1 MSTPPW
7 GFPWHGVL
15 VSARYEPRLLV
26 GGAAGPNMALGAPPF
41 PVALAAKIGTDLGDM
56 VNVHLVR
63 VPGVP
68 AVSQTLEEVGAD
80 RALGR
85 TWQNYALAHTASDGH
100 AMELHGRLTAS
111 GYTDV
116 AGWVCTDAAGKRWLI
131 KPTTLPT
138 VLDST
143 LPLSFTLGVVPFG
156 HLGQAPAAPVNLAV
170 SLDDLGQAGDE
181 LTGDPLLK
189 LRFASI
195 ASHGRDVIL
204 ALIPSST
211 PAYFPQNPCGWLRL
225 RLTGTGPA
233 FAVTLE
239 VLHSRGATLG
249 SKIQT
254 ETGAMQLRYMR
265 THSTYETSMDETTR
279 VVQGTP
285 AGIAPQATT
294 GSGAF
299 SLGTKS
305 HEAKILGRIINVVF
319 DDLDQVSTIT
329 ADLEWL
335 FSVSTATPTALKL
348 TGGSYARFPQGE
360 NLTSVGVTLTHQLS
374 WTGTSSETNRAIIR
388 RNGEEVDR
396 AEHVENASFAWQDI
410 ERTVD
415 ATRSGTF
422 SPLVLN
428 DGIDLSGPYSVDWNV
443 TVSYSVGGR
452 VQHSASAVRPDWL
465 PTKLPPAWATNQ
477 APGVALSVDTIG
489 TLGKVGYRADRHA
502 NQMAMA
508 AHSLTK
514 TDNSL
519 LRSTTHKVIAPKAI
533 WENLATVSDEYTPVA
548 AYNPATHEI
557 YVDPLGRNCT
567 YI

>member
-1 MSTPPW
+1 MSMPPW

-15 VSARYEPRLLV
+15 VSASYQPRLLV
-26 GGAAGPNMALGAPPF
+26 GGAAGPNMALDAAPF
-41 PVALAAKIGTDLGDM
+41 PAALAAKIGTNLGDM
-56 VNVHLVR
+56 VNLHLVR

-68 AVSQTLEEVGAD
+68 AVSQTPEEVAAD

-85 TWQNYALAHTASDGH
+85 TWQNYALAHTASVGH
-100 AMELHGRLTAS
+100 AMELHGRQTAS

-116 AGWVCTDAAGKRWLI
+116 PGWVCTDAAGKRWLI

-143 LPLSFTLGVVPFG
+143 VPLSFTLGVVPFG
-156 HLGQAPAAPVNLAV
+156 YLGQAPAAPVNLAV
-170 SLDDLGQAGDE
+170 SLADLGQAGE
-181 LTGDPLLK
+181 SLAGDPLLK
-189 LRFASI
+189 LRIASI

-225 RLTGTGPA
+225 RLIGTGPA

-249 SKIQT
+249 SRMQT
-254 ETGAMQLRYMR
+254 QTDDLHPYYMR

-285 AGIAPQATT
+285 AGIAPQVAT

-299 SLGTKS
+299 SLGTQA

-319 DDLDQVSTIT
+319 DDLDQLSTIT

-335 FSVSTATPTALKL
+335 WFVSTSTPTALKL
-348 TGGSYARFPQGE
+348 TGGSSARFPQGE
-360 NLTSVGVTLTHQLS
+360 NLASVGVTLTHQLS

-410 ERTVD
+410 ERTVY
-415 ATRSGTF
+415 AARTGTY
-422 SPLVLN
+422 SPLLLN
-428 DGIDLSGPYSVDWNV
+428 DGIDLTAPYYVDWSVSV
-443 TVSYSVGGR
+443 TYSVGGR
-452 VQHSASAVRPDWL
+452 IRHSASAARPDWL
-465 PTKLPPAWATNQ
+465 SPKTPPAWATSL
-477 APGVALSVDTIG
+477 APGVGLSINTIG
-489 TLGKVGYRADRHA
+489 TLGKVGYRVDRHA

-519 LRSTTHKVIAPKAI
+519 PRYTTHKVIAPWAI
-533 WENLATVSDEYTPVA
+533 WESLATVSDEYTPSA

-557 YVDPLGRNCT
+557 YVDPLGRTCT